1 MKKYIIICTAV
12 LLSSCGIYKPY
23 SRPEMKTDN
32 LYGAGVR
39 TADST
44 TLGDVHWRD
53 MFTDPLLQ
61 NLIEQALDGNTDL
74 QSAQWRIQEAEA
86 SLKAA
91 RLAFLPSF
99 SLAPQGS
106 VSSFDNSK
114 ASWTY
119 NVPVTASWEVDIFGR
134 LLNSKRQAKALY
146 AQSQEYKQAVQ
157 TQLIASV
164 ANLYYTLL
172 MLDSQYEVSQQT
184 AEKWGESVQTMRA
197 MMKAGMTTSA
207 GVAQTEANYYSI
219 VTSLE
224 DIRYSIRQTENS
236 LANLLGDVPH
246 IIQRGKLA
254 DQRIP
259 QELTV
264 GVPVQ
269 MLSNRPDVKSAELS
283 LVQAYYATS
292 EAKSAL
298 YPSLM
303 LSGSAGWTN
312 NAGSRIVNPGKLLL
326 SAAAS
331 LTQPI
336 FNRGANRARVKIA
349 LAQQEEYKLSF
360 QQALLN
366 AGSEVNNALAQCQ
379 TARSKAETRKQQIAS
394 LETAVQSTEL
404 LMRHGNTTYLEV
416 LTAQQSLL
424 SAQLTQITDKFDEI
438 QGVVNL
444 YHALGGG
451 RDRE

>member
-1 MKKYIIICTAV
+1 MKKFIIICTAV

-61 NLIEQALDGNTDL
+61 NLIQQALDGNTDL

-451 RDRE
+451 RDME

>member
-61 NLIEQALDGNTDL
+61 NLIQQALDGNTDL

-106 VSSFDNSK
+106 VSSFDGSK

-146 AQSQEYKQAVQ
+146 AQSKEYKQAVQ

-246 IIQRGKLA
+246 TIQRGKLA
-254 DQRIP
+254 DQRVP
-259 QELTV
+259 EELTV

-269 MLSNRPDVKSAELS
+269 MLANRPDVKSAELS

-349 LAQQEEYKLSF
+349 QAQQEEYKLSF

-379 TARSKAETRKQQIAS
+379 TARGKAETRKQQIAS

>member
-1 MKKYIIICTAV
+1 MKKFIIICTAV
-12 LLSSCGIYKPY
+12 VLSSCGIYKPY

-32 LYGAGVR
+32 LYGAGIE

-44 TLGDVHWRD
+44 TLGNIHWRE
-53 MFTDPLLQ
+53 MFTDPMLQ
-61 NLIEQALDGNTDL
+61 NLIEQALANNTDL
-74 QSAQWRIQEAEA
+74 QSAHWRVQEAEA

-99 SLAPQGS
+99 SLAPQGG

-114 ASWTY
+114 AIWTY

-146 AQSQEYKQAVQ
+146 AQSQEYQQAVK

-172 MLDSQYEVSQQT
+172 MLDSQYEVSIQT
-184 AEKWGESVQTMRA
+184 AEKWKESVETMKA

-219 VTSLE
+219 ISSLE
-224 DIRYSIRQTENS
+224 DLRYSIRQTENS
-236 LANLLGDVPH
+236 LANVLGDVPH
-246 IIQRGKLA
+246 TIQRGKLA
-254 DQRIP
+254 DQKLP
-259 QELTV
+259 QDLTV

-269 MLSNRPDVKSAELS
+269 MLSNRPDVKSAEQS
-283 LVQAYYATS
+283 LIQAYYATS
-292 EAKSAL
+292 AAKSSL

-303 LSGSAGWTN
+303 LSGSVGWTN
-312 NAGSRIVNPGKLLL
+312 SAGGMILNPDKLLL

-336 FNRGANRARVKIA
+336 FNGGANRARVKIA
-349 LAQQEEYKLSF
+349 QAQQEEYKLSF
-360 QQALLN
+360 QQTLLN
-366 AGSEVNNALAQCQ
+366 AGSEVNNALTQCQ
-379 TARSKAETRKQQIAS
+379 TARNKEQSRKQQIAA
-394 LETAVQSTEL
+394 LETAVESTQL

-438 QGVVNL
+438 QGIVNL
-444 YHALGGG
+444 YQALGGG
-451 RDRE
+451 RDL

>member
-1 MKKYIIICTAV
+1 MKKFIIICTAV
-12 LLSSCGIYKPY
+12 VLSSCGIYKPY

-32 LYGAGVR
+32 LYGAGIE
-39 TADST
+39 TADSSS
-44 TLGDVHWRD
+44 LGDIHWRD
-53 MFTDPLLQ
+53 MFTDPMLQ
-61 NLIEQALDGNTDL
+61 SLIEQALANNTDL
-74 QSAQWRIQEAEA
+74 QSAYWRVQEAEA
-86 SLKAA
+86 SLKTA

-99 SLAPQGS
+99 SVAPQGG

-114 ASWTY
+114 ANWTY

-146 AQSQEYKQAVQ
+146 AQSKDYQQAVK

-172 MLDSQYEVSQQT
+172 MLDSQYEVSIQT
-184 AEKWGESVQTMRA
+184 AEKWKESVTTMQA

-219 VTSLE
+219 ISSLE
-224 DIRYSIRQTENS
+224 DLRYSIRETENS

-246 IIQRGKLA
+246 TIQRGKLA
-254 DQRIP
+254 DQVLP
-259 QELTV
+259 EELTV

-269 MLSNRPDVKSAELS
+269 MLANRPDVRSAEQS
-283 LVQAYYATS
+283 LIQAYYATS
-292 EAKSAL
+292 AAKSSL

-312 NAGSRIVNPGKLLL
+312 SAGGMVLNPGKLLL

-336 FNRGANRARVKIA
+336 FNGGANRARVKIA
-349 LAQQEEYKLSF
+349 QAQQEEYKLSF

-366 AGSEVNNALAQCQ
+366 AGTEVNNALAQCQ
-379 TARSKAETRKQQIAS
+379 AARNKEESRKQQIAS
-394 LETAVQSTEL
+394 LETAVESTQL
-404 LMRHGNTTYLEV
+404 LMRHGSTTYLEV

-438 QGVVNL
+438 QGIVNL
-444 YHALGGG
+444 YQALGGG
-451 RDRE
+451 RDLE

>member
-61 NLIEQALDGNTDL
+61 NLIQQALDGNTDL

-106 VSSFDNSK
+106 VSSFDGSK

-146 AQSQEYKQAVQ
+146 AQSKEYKQAVQ

-246 IIQRGKLA
+246 TIQRGKLA
-254 DQRIP
+254 DQRVP
-259 QELTV
+259 EELTV

-269 MLSNRPDVKSAELS
+269 MLANRPDVKSAELS

-312 NAGSRIVNPGKLLL
+312 NGAGIKDPGKLLL
-326 SAAAS
+326 SAAAA

-349 LAQQEEYKLSF
+349 QAQQEEYKLSF

-379 TARSKAETRKQQIAS
+379 TARGKAETRKQQIAS